1 MSHCITIASACHL
14 YYRKTCLIPNTNVSE
29 PVRSC
34 HHKGRVHSK
43 AALEWL
49 YWKEHCEGQSE
60 PQTSRT
66 GDRNAHTCNQ
76 GEHKLLIGGSE
87 LYVDGFDHSKNKVYK
102 FLGDFYHDSPMT
114 FSDRGMRHPF
124 HTHKTMQEAYEETL
138 ERLNAIKKAGYEV
151 EVMWEHEWNQLK
163 KEREVVR
170 EFVNQLNLVT
180 RLEPRDAFFDG
191 RTNAV
196 QLYRLARVEEGEEI
210 WYADYTSLYPWVNKN
225 YVYPVGYPTIITHP
239 QTLKEADVLSDYF
252 GLVKCT
258 VLPRYGLHFAGC
270 PIGAEASCMSPV

>member
-1 MSHCITIASACHL
+1 MGKVPAKDYYDPKGMSHSLRKEFEGWYRARQEEGYEFDFQNELLAYCQSDVRLLKKRCMKFQEGFETLVKFNPMPHCITIASACHL
-14 YYRKTCLIPNTNVSE
+14 YYRKTCLIPNTNVSK

-49 YWKEHCEGQSE
+49 YWKEHCEGKSE

-87 LYVDGFDHSKNKVYK
+87 LYVDGFDHNKNKVYK

-124 HTHKTMQEAYEETL
+124 YTHKTMQEAYEETL

-151 EVMWEHEWNQLK
+151 EVM
-163 KEREVVR
+163 
-170 EFVNQLNLVT
+170 
-180 RLEPRDAFFDG
+180 
-191 RTNAV
+191 
-196 QLYRLARVEEGEEI
+196 
-210 WYADYTSLYPWVNKN
+210 
-225 YVYPVGYPTIITHP
+225 
-239 QTLKEADVLSDYF
+239 
-252 GLVKCT
+252 
-258 VLPRYGLHFAGC
+258 
-270 PIGAEASCMSPV
+270 